1 MRIHTDH
8 HTAESIRAALRI
20 AQDAGLIHPGV
31 IVAKLDEHGSRSR
44 RRAYE
49 VQLGAPSG
57 TPSFLAAD
65 GREYLT
71 NLITGYGGDPDSAE
85 RAARRAARRFSRN
98 GYGTAPA
105 DSPMTATWH
114 EWGYFLA
121 ALFAADGDMSTG
133 PYSDSY
139 DFAVETAGERVPAW
153 AIADPAGRVE
163 QGRVADFL
171 TAVGD
176 LPDAISAATPA
187 AA

>member
-31 IVAKLDEHGSRSR
+31 IVAKLDQHGSRSR

-49 VQLGAPSG
+49 VQIGAPSG
-57 TPSFLAAD
+57 TPSFLADDA
-65 GREYLT
+65 RRYL
-71 NLITGYGGDPDSAE
+71 GDVSDTPTATI
-85 RAARRAARRFSRN
+85 RRAARRQSRN

-105 DSPMTATWH
+105 DSPLGATWH

-121 ALFAADGDMSTG
+121 ALFAADGGMSTA
-133 PYSDSY
+133 PYPDSTTFTTETDGSHIGDRAY
-139 DFAVETAGERVPAW
+139 DYRAH
-153 AIADPAGRVE
+153 
-163 QGRVADFL
+163 QGRLADFL

-176 LPDAISAATPA
+176 LPDAISATYA